1 MSETT
6 TYKPGEAARIAGIG
20 RSTVSAWTA
29 PGALYYPYFT
39 PGAQGSTGPRA
50 GERVLIERDVR
61 ILCYIRARRAAGAL
75 EPGIA
80 DELEHMRL
88 AGWDGLPPII
98 GAPAAVKSVT
108 VIPEETAHEQQRA
121 LLREIV
127 SLQGRL
133 DAAQARLDM
142 RDERLLALERALAR
156 AELELELWRAGRLR
170 PGPDG

>member
-6 TYKPGEAARIAGIG
+6 FKPGEAARIAGIG

-29 PGALYYPYFT
+29 PGSLYYPYFT
-39 PGAQGSTGPRA
+39 PGAQGITGGPRA
-50 GERVLIERDVR
+50 GERVLSERDVQ
-61 ILCYIRARRAAGAL
+61 ILCYVRARRAAGAL
-75 EPGIA
+75 EGPIA

-88 AGWDGLPPII
+88 AGWDGLPPIV
-98 GAPAAVKSVT
+98 GSPAAVKSVT

-127 SLQGRL
+127 ALQGRL
-133 DAAQARLDM
+133 DAAQARLDA

-170 PGPDG
+170 PDG